1 MTSAVLTPF
10 VRGAA
15 TQQPGGRLWRK
26 KVLPVGDIEYKGRTL
41 SFTRSYNDQLAAAY
55 QSGAYDQVPFQL
67 ADHAN
72 THTNDPERFRGDVIS
87 VDSLDDGLY
96 IMLAPTDEGE
106 KTLLTNPR
114 LGVSARIVEDYARS
128 DGKHYPAA
136 IQHVL
141 GTLDPRIPGLGAWE
155 AIEASN
161 QPETI
166 IDLTGATFAGQEG
179 NTDMPEL
186 TDQERQ
192 ARLAKLLEVPADQWD
207 KLVAQLTAPAAPA
220 AGTGTGTGTTT
231 PPATADDQLTA
242 EELAE
247 LEAAAAELDALGL
260 LEDEEDLAGA
270 GAPATALSNTDRMAI
285 EMANVQAEETAR
297 QLRVVTDELDAQ
309 RFDAEKKRLAGNG
322 IPPYITELARP
333 FLEGSGRTI
342 ELSNGT
348 AVDGGQVMR
357 KVLDEVGKLGKLM
370 GEPGIEL
377 GSPMDAPED
386 QGAATAREDIVAR
399 FRTQTGAF

>member
-1 MTSAVLTPF
+1 
-10 VRGAA
+10 
-15 TQQPGGRLWRK
+15 LWRK
-26 KVLPVGDIEYKGRTL
+26 KVLPVGDIDYKGRKL
-41 SFTRSYNDQLAAAY
+41 SFTRSYNDGLAAAY

-87 VDSLDDGLY
+87 VDSLADGLY
-96 IMLAPTDEGE
+96 ITLAPTDEGE

-166 IDLTGATFAGQEG
+166 IDLTGATFAGQQEG
-179 NTDMPEL
+179 TEAMPL

-192 ARLAKLLEVPADQWD
+192 ARLAKLLEVPSDQWD
-207 KLVAQLTAPAAPA
+207 KIVAQLTAPAAAPA

-231 PPATADDQLTA
+231 PAAGDDQLTA

-260 LEDEEDLAGA
+260 LDDETEAEPVGA
-270 GAPATALSNTDRMAI
+270 GAPTALSNTDRMAI

-297 QLRVVTDELDAQ
+297 QLRVVTNELDAQ
-309 RFDAEKKRLAGNG
+309 RFEAEKVRLAKIG

-333 FLEGSGRTI
+333 FLEGAGHTVD
-342 ELSNGT
+342 LANGSS
-348 AVDGGQVMR
+348 ADGGQVMR
-357 KVLDEVGKLGKLM
+357 KVLEEVGKLGRLM
-370 GEPGIEL
+370 GETDVEL

-386 QGAATAREDIVAR
+386 QGAATARDDIVAR